1 MRDRRALIAG
11 DVGHAA
17 LEQGLGHGQ
26 NALAAE
32 FLAGP
37 QTELLDFLL
46 EGTFRHGDLSAI
58 DTSII

>member
-1 MRDRRALIAG
+1 LIAG

-17 LEQGLGHGQ
+17 LEQGLGHGE

-46 EGTFRHGDLSAI
+46 EGTFRHRDLSAI